1 MFKAKIEATKK
12 DLPTLADN
20 AKKYLTNK
28 KINEPTKFIT
38 HSGITS
44 ADNKIKD
51 TTKVIKCFKNG
62 RILLKEITK
71 KLINQKRGFLGYV
84 LRPLMKVSSWL
95 MKNVLALLAKY
106 HFMLIRLTPAAS
118 GTDAAVQK
126 KIHES
131 GITALIISNKGM
143 TNITKVVK
151 SLDESVLL
159 IKGVSKIIE
168 NEAK

>member
-1 MFKAKIEATKK
+1 MTGNLAGPVFKAKIEATKK

-38 HSGITS
+38 QSGITS

-84 LRPLMKVSSWL
+84 LGPLMKVSS
-95 MKNVLALLAKY
+95 
-106 HFMLIRLTPAAS
+106 
-118 GTDAAVQK
+118 
-126 KIHES
+126 
-131 GITALIISNKGM
+131 
-143 TNITKVVK
+143 
-151 SLDESVLL
+151 
-159 IKGVSKIIE
+159 
-168 NEAK
+168 

>member
-1 MFKAKIEATKK
+1 
-12 DLPTLADN
+12 
-20 AKKYLTNK
+20 
-28 KINEPTKFIT
+28 
-38 HSGITS
+38 
-44 ADNKIKD
+44 
-51 TTKVIKCFKNG
+51 
-62 RILLKEITK
+62 
-71 KLINQKRGFLGYV
+71 
-84 LRPLMKVSSWL
+84 
-95 MKNVLALLAKY
+95 MKNVPALLAKY